1 LRAELEQIYRQ
12 HRQALY
18 SLALTMTGCAQLAED
33 SVHEA
38 FAGICRAVQKPRG
51 DLVAYVYA
59 SVRNAAIDRRKTER
73 RQKQLAESIFAARAA
88 ENDSRADDTT
98 DEQRERL
105 HSAIESLDLAT
116 REILVMKI
124 YGNLTL
130 EAISLATGEPAGT
143 IASRYRR
150 AIEKIRD
157 LINSRLGVT
166 NERD

>member
-1 LRAELEQIYRQ
+1 LGTERLRAELEQIYRQ

-18 SLALTMTGCAQLAED
+18 SLALTVTGCAQLAED
-33 SVHEA
+33 AVHEA
-38 FAGICRAVQKPRG
+38 FAGMCRTTQKPHG

-59 SVRNAAIDRRKTER
+59 SVRNAAIDRRKTEH
-73 RQKQLAESIFAARAA
+73 RQRQLVESIFAAQGS
-88 ENDSRADDTT
+88 EHVVSTPDD
-98 DEQRERL
+98 RL
-105 HSAIESLDLAT
+105 QSAIESLDSAT
-116 REILVMKI
+116 REILVMKV

-143 IASRYRR
+143 VASRYRR

-157 LINSRLGVT
+157 LMRTRLGAT

>member
-33 SVHEA
+33 AVHEA
-38 FAGICRAVQKPRG
+38 FAGVCRAIQKPRG

-59 SVRNAAIDRRKTER
+59 SVRNAAIDRRKTEH
-73 RQKQLAESIFAARAA
+73 RQRQLVESIFAARGS
-88 ENDSRADDTT
+88 ESDFRVVDDT
-98 DEQRERL
+98 DEQREWL
-105 HSAIESLDLAT
+105 QSAIESLDSAT

-130 EAISLATGEPAGT
+130 EAISQATGEPAGT

-157 LINSRLGVT
+157 LMSTHLGAT

>member
-1 LRAELEQIYRQ
+1 LRAELEKIYRQ

-18 SLALTMTGCAQLAED
+18 SLALTVTGCAQLAED

-38 FAGICRAVQKPRG
+38 FAGICRGIQKPRG
-51 DLVAYVYA
+51 DLIAYVYA
-59 SVRNAAIDRRKTER
+59 AVRNAAIDRRKSEH
-73 RQKQLAESIFAARAA
+73 RQKQLVESIFAARGP
-88 ENDSRADDTT
+88 ESDFRVLEDT
-98 DEQRERL
+98 DEQHQRL
-105 HSAIESLDLAT
+105 QSAIESLDSAT

-150 AIEKIRD
+150 AIERIRD
-157 LINSRLGVT
+157 LMCTRLGAT